1 MMQTGFRVILVI
13 VSFMTVAFM
22 MRKIR
27 QAKLQIEAAIFWVLL
42 AAVLFAFAVF
52 PPLADFCA
60 QVLGIYSTLN
70 RLVGLLEISQIN
82 PQVESVTLSFILGQ
96 EYTGQGYASAAVRAT
111 TEYLFRTVGVRRIQ
125 CFVLPIN
132 YRAVLVLERCGF
144 VKEGTI
150 REGFYWPD
158 KGIVDLTV
166 YSLLPTDKKP
176 KSTGPAYYL

>member
-60 QVLGIYSTLN
+60 QVLGIYSTPNFLFLSMIFLLMVKLFTMTLQVSQMESKQKE
-70 RLVGLLEISQIN
+70 LVQKMALDAKEREELLAKLAAQEAELSRR
-82 PQVESVTLSFILGQ
+82 VEELSAGKKDGNAAAKGNGAFSV
-96 EYTGQGYASAAVRAT
+96 R
-111 TEYLFRTVGVRRIQ
+111 
-125 CFVLPIN
+125 
-132 YRAVLVLERCGF
+132 
-144 VKEGTI
+144 
-150 REGFYWPD
+150 
-158 KGIVDLTV
+158 
-166 YSLLPTDKKP
+166 
-176 KSTGPAYYL
+176 

>member
-60 QVLGIYSTLN
+60 LVLGIYSTPNFLFLSMIFLLMVKLFTMTLQVSQMESKQKE
-70 RLVGLLEISQIN
+70 LVQKMALDAKEREELLAKLAAQEAELSRR
-82 PQVESVTLSFILGQ
+82 VEELSAGKKDGNAAAKGNGASGQ
-96 EYTGQGYASAAVRAT
+96 PAGPEPAH
-111 TEYLFRTVGVRRIQ
+111 ERRDG
-125 CFVLPIN
+125 
-132 YRAVLVLERCGF
+132 E
-144 VKEGTI
+144 
-150 REGFYWPD
+150 
-158 KGIVDLTV
+158 
-166 YSLLPTDKKP
+166 
-176 KSTGPAYYL
+176 

>member
-60 QVLGIYSTLN
+60 QVLGIYSTPNFLFLSMIFLLMVKLFTMTLQVSQMESKQKELVQKMALDAKEREELLAKLAAQEAELSG
-70 RLVGLLEISQIN
+70 RLE
-82 PQVESVTLSFILGQ
+82 ELSAG
-96 EYTGQGYASAAVRAT
+96 
-111 TEYLFRTVGVRRIQ
+111 
-125 CFVLPIN
+125 
-132 YRAVLVLERCGF
+132 
-144 VKEGTI
+144 
-150 REGFYWPD
+150 
-158 KGIVDLTV
+158 
-166 YSLLPTDKKP
+166 
-176 KSTGPAYYL
+176 